1 MIERFVNDVW
11 GYLIGLLPWWAPY
24 VGWAALALLVLF
36 ILSMVKNV
44 AGWPGVVAALMAI
57 VAGLSA
63 AFGFKK
69 GVEWADKRR
78 PAPKPDKPPRKPLW
92 PF

>member
-1 MIERFVNDVW
+1 MIEKFFNDVW
-11 GYLIGLLPWWAPY
+11 AHLAGLIPWWAPY

-36 ILSMVKNV
+36 VFSMVKNV
-44 AGWPGVVAALMAI
+44 AGWPGVVALLVALVGLASGI
-57 VAGLSA
+57 V
-63 AFGFKK
+63 GFKK